1 MPKKLTAAIIGCGSR
16 GTLFAECMQKVP
28 QKYEITALC
37 DISEIQMKKIHT
49 LCGLKE
55 AEVFLDEDSFWQK
68 KRADI
73 LVIATPDRVHVRQA
87 LRAMELGYHLLL
99 EKPISDD
106 RGELSALLAA
116 QERSGCKV
124 VICHELRY
132 AKGFAKCAEILRAGS
147 LGKLYAIDAS
157 ERVRFF
163 HWAQAYVRG
172 IGSFLEHGYSAIF
185 AKCSHDLDL
194 LQAYAES
201 ECDTV
206 SSVGDRSFFI
216 PENAPTGATERCLD
230 CPHASTCAYSAKTI
244 YIDNW
249 HKAGEPTFV
258 WPYNKVCL
266 QVPLTEEG
274 IREGLCNGPY
284 GKCVFTASTDMVDHQ
299 FVQMTFKNGVK
310 ASLKMIFAA
319 DEGAGR
325 RISFYCQYGELIL
338 DERTDSIEI
347 LPFGKEKQIL
357 SIAELAKNSADG
369 HGGGDMLLVDEL
381 YGIICE
387 GKKQLTSLKESVE
400 SHLMGIAA
408 EESRKNGG
416 ALVKVHS

>member
-1 MPKKLTAAIIGCGSR
+1 MSKKLTAAIIGCGSR
-16 GTLFAECMQKVP
+16 GTLYAECFQRMP
-28 QKYEITALC
+28 QKYEIVALC
-37 DISEIQMKKIHT
+37 DISEEQMKKIHT
-49 LCGLKE
+49 LCDVKD
-55 AEVFLDEDSFWQK
+55 AQVFLDEDSFWQE
-68 KRADI
+68 KRADV

-87 LRAMELGYHLLL
+87 LRALALGYHLLL

-106 RGELSALLAA
+106 RAELSALLAA
-116 QERSGCKV
+116 QEKSESKV

-132 AKGFAKCAEILRAGS
+132 AKGFAECASILRS
-147 LGKLYAIDAS
+147 ERLGKLYAIDAS

-172 IGSFLEHGYSAIF
+172 IGSFLAHGFSAIF

-194 LQAYAES
+194 LQAYAQS

-206 SSVGDRSFFI
+206 SSVGDRAFFI
-216 PENAPTGATERCLD
+216 PENAPHGATERCLD
-230 CPHASTCAYSAKTI
+230 CPHCDTCAYSAKTI

-258 WPYNKVCL
+258 WPYNKVSIK
-266 QVPLTEEG
+266 VPLTENG
-274 IREGLCNGPY
+274 LREGLQNGPY
-284 GKCVFTASTDMVDHQ
+284 GKCVFTASEDMVDHQ

-310 ASLKMIFAA
+310 ASLKMVFAA

-347 LPFGKEKQIL
+347 LPFGKPKECF
-357 SIAELAKNSADG
+357 SISELTQNSGDG
-369 HGGGDMLLVDEL
+369 HGGGDMLLVNEL

-387 GKKQLTSLKESVE
+387 GKKPLTSLKESVE
-400 SHLMGIAA
+400 SHLMGITA